1 MFNSFLFKPI
11 NNVSLVLFRIILGA
25 LIAIESFGAIATGW
39 VKRVFIEPQFTF
51 SFIGFEW
58 LQPFEGFGM
67 YYYYIIMG
75 LLGICISAGYKYR
88 WSMLSFALLW
98 SASYLMQ
105 KSSYNNHY
113 YLLMLIAFVMS
124 FLPAN
129 KRLSIDV

>member
-1 MFNSFLFKPI
+1 MFNRFLFKPI

-58 LQPFEGFGM
+58 LQPFEGYGM

-88 WSMLSFALLW
+88 WSMLSFCFALVCFV
-98 SASYLMQ
+98 SHAKIIIQQS
-105 KSSYNNHY
+105 
-113 YLLMLIAFVMS
+113 LLFVNVNC
-124 FLPAN
+124 FC
-129 KRLSIDV
+129 DEFFTC